1 MAGIGRYN
9 RGLTSACMDFSGFF
23 SEQKGNYA
31 FFVDF
36 SGLSYYLF
44 VSETDIIILSII
56 ETLMQPTKRQ
66 YRNDMPEAQKQAISQ
81 KLTGRTLS
89 NDTKRKISQS
99 MEKYWASLPMKPVT
113 STGTTS
119 TNNTTS
125 TSTPPCE
132 Q

>member
-1 MAGIGRYN
+1 M
-9 RGLTSACMDFSGFF
+9 
-23 SEQKGNYA
+23 K
-31 FFVDF
+31 
-36 SGLSYYLF
+36 
-44 VSETDIIILSII
+44 
-56 ETLMQPTKRQ
+56 QPTKRQ

-125 TSTPPCE
+125 TSTPCE